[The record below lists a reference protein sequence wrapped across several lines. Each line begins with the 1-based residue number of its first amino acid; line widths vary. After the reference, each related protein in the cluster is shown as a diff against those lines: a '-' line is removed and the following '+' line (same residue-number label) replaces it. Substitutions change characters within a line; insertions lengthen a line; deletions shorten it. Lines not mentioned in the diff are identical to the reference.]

1 MVKRSRGQRD
11 TYAHEHALHRNKRTS
26 SSQTVCAGRC
36 AAKARP
42 NGEHSCLLRSRRPHP
57 LDSIATTTAAL
68 QHVRRGPVQRRR
80 CHRLRRTAAA
90 FSPLVAGFRLE
101 GFCEHTG
108 LDHESRAAEDKR
120 TVKGSKAMAAACE
133 ECAGRGSCG
142 CHAEG
147 PRTAGEQ
154 PRARAQHGHRGAN
167 GGAVRHRRALSA
179 ELSPLAAAQTAEVSY
194 YRA

>member
-1 MVKRSRGQRD
+1 M
-11 TYAHEHALHRNKRTS
+11 H
-26 SSQTVCAGRC
+26 
-36 AAKARP
+36 
-42 NGEHSCLLRSRRPHP
+42 
-57 LDSIATTTAAL
+57 SIATSAPAAPRRYAQVAVRPKRAQMASTAASCAVGAHTRSMPLPPPL
-68 QHVRRGPVQRRR
+68 QHVRQGPVQRRR

-179 ELSPLAAAQTAEVSY
+179 ELSRILAGGTAELSY